1 MDYLLSKLEEENHLL
16 SIGSFSTYVERPVG
30 TLVKEIKIKV
40 TEVFEFDYQ
49 DESILQALSDIS
61 FK

>member
-16 SIGSFSTYVERPVG
+16 SIGSSSTFVKRPVG
-30 TLVKEIKIKV
+30 ALMKEIKIKV
-40 TEVFEFDYQ
+40 TELFQFDYQ
-49 DESILQALSDIS
+49 DESILQALSENS